1 MSKFQERLH
10 NLRIE
15 HGYSLESLANELN
28 NRFNASFNKGML
40 SKYESGRTVPDFK
53 NVPCIAEFFGV
64 SVDYLIGISDIPNPI
79 PVLKKPEQNIIDQLE
94 QKYSLED
101 IEKAMTLYEKY
112 KDSIPAIQEA
122 VESLLKSHQSDS

>member
-1 MSKFQERLH
+1 MSIFQERLH

-28 NRFNASFNKGML
+28 KRFNASFNKGML

-64 SVDYLIGISDIPNPI
+64 SVDYMIGLSDIPNPI
-79 PVLKKPEQNIIDQLE
+79 PVLNPPEQKIIDQLE
-94 QKYSLED
+94 QKYSVAE
-101 IEKAMTLYEKY
+101 IEKAMMLYEKY
-112 KDSIPAIQEA
+112 KDSLPQIQEA

>member
-1 MSKFQERLH
+1 MTKFQERLH

-40 SKYESGRTVPDFK
+40 SKYESGKTVPDFK

-64 SVDYLIGISDIPNPI
+64 SVDYLIGISDNPNLV
-79 PVLKKPEQNIIDQLE
+79 PVLDPQEQQLIPQLKKQ
-94 QKYSLED
+94 YSPAD
-101 IEKAMTLYEKY
+101 IEKAMMLYERY
-112 KDSIPAIQEA
+112 KDSIPEIQNA
-122 VESLLKSHQSDS
+122 VEGLLKSHQSDP